1 MAQRKESRVKNQ
13 KKEVRYFARCELIR
27 RMGPFDSELAAWQ
40 AIRSLDGEP
49 AKGAIVWPEQ
59 TEKS

>member
-1 MAQRKESRVKNQ
+1 VKHQ
-13 KKEVRYFARCELIR
+13 KKEVQYFARCELIR

-40 AIRSLDGEP
+40 AIRGLDGNP